1 MGQTY
6 PVHDA
11 AQKVTGE
18 LVYGSDMQV
27 PGMLYAK
34 LLLSPIPHGM
44 VTSIDSRA
52 AEALPGVVKVFSHL
66 NTPAD
71 VYCRARLTPE
81 QELCPRDET
90 LFSEH
95 VRFVGDRVAAVVAT
109 SQAIAEAAVAL
120 IDVQYSELPAIFTP
134 EEAQRRDDLPI
145 HPGGN
150 VFFEHEEEC
159 GRGAG
164 SADAVVVSSTT
175 TTPRIH
181 HAALEPHVCLVQPS
195 STGGLT
201 VWSTSQGVY
210 GARTVVAD
218 LLGPE
223 VSPRQGDQG
232 ADGRLVRRQD
242 GVHPRA
248 GHGLHGPEDAAAGQ
262 ASCSTAR
269 SA

>member
-1 MGQTY
+1 LTSELQYVGQTY

-18 LVYGSDMQV
+18 LVYGSDIELH
-27 PGMLYAK
+27 GMLYAK

-44 VTSIDSRA
+44 VTKIDSSA

-66 NTPAD
+66 NSPTD

-120 IDVQYSELPAIFTP
+120 IDVEYLELPAIFTT

-150 VFFEHEEEC
+150 VFFEYEEEC
-159 GRGAG
+159 GRSRPPRPAPRGSTMPRSSRMSAWRSPTAG
-164 SADAVVVSSTT
+164 VV
-175 TTPRIH
+175 
-181 HAALEPHVCLVQPS
+181 
-195 STGGLT
+195 
-201 VWSTSQGVY
+201 
-210 GARTVVAD
+210 
-218 LLGPE
+218 
-223 VSPRQGDQG
+223 
-232 ADGRLVRRQD
+232 
-242 GVHPRA
+242 
-248 GHGLHGPEDAAAGQ
+248 
-262 ASCSTAR
+262 
-269 SA
+269 